1 MDWNQANE
9 LIETLK
15 AILEVLKKV
24 AEPKAEKTS
33 AKK

>member
-1 MDWNQANE
+1 MDYTQAQE
-9 LIETLK
+9 LIETMK
-15 AILEVLKKV
+15 AILEVLRKI